1 MSLCCFNLRTAVLMV
16 SPLLTISREA
26 WKYHYDD
33 IIPKIPRRLLLF
45 PQPEALYSECFE
57 SNHVLL

>member
-1 MSLCCFNLRTAVLMV
+1 MV

-45 PQPEALYSECFE
+45 SQSEALYSECFE